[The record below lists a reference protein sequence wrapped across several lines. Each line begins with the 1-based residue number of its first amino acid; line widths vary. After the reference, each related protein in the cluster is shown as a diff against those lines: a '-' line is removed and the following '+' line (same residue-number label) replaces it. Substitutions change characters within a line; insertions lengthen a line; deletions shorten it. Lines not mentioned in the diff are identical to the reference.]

1 MTKLDRRNHQNRNI
15 CHQQQPSKP
24 PYYSTATGFEHDEEL
39 RTKATVMEQEQ
50 EQEQEQKTT

>member
-39 RTKATVMEQEQ
+39 RTKAIVM
-50 EQEQEQKTT
+50 EQEQKTT